1 LGTFSWPPDDV
12 TPGYDV
18 NRATAIFFAARRQ
31 KIRAFPLAA
40 TYRGAMEDAYD
51 GVAETLTHALAA
63 LRAGRLESAERLSVK
78 LLEAA
83 PRDPAAHLLAANVAL
98 QRARYGDADRWAR
111 SCLALRADHP
121 PAMLIAG
128 RAARATGDFATAID
142 WFGRAGKFS
151 PDRSEPF
158 FQLCVAQL
166 EGEDPAAQSTL
177 ELLLQ
182 RFPGDAEGWRQI
194 GLALSKANQMEAAA
208 TAFARAA
215 KASDDASHSFNL
227 GAAMLAL
234 HRPEE
239 AAIAFRKALARAPD
253 LVEALL
259 PLAQALRQS
268 GAPREAHMHLLRCAE
283 ARPGNAQVFYTLG
296 LICDDLRDTAGAI
309 AAYRRC
315 LELQPDLPEAH
326 VNLGLA
332 LQQTGEMESAVQS
345 YRKAIHLRAD
355 TFGRIAQALP
365 STRKGVLWLNLGK
378 LRRSLGG

>member
-1 LGTFSWPPDDV
+1 
-12 TPGYDV
+12 
-18 NRATAIFFAARRQ
+18 
-31 KIRAFPLAA
+31 
-40 TYRGAMEDAYD
+40 MEDAHD
-51 GVAETLTHALAA
+51 GVVETLTRALAA
-63 LRAGRLESAERLSVK
+63 LRAGRLEDAQSLSAK

-111 SCLALRADHP
+111 SCLALRADHA

-142 WFGRAGKFS
+142 WFGRAGKLW
-151 PDRSEPF
+151 PDRPEPF
-158 FQLCVAQL
+158 FQLCVTQL
-166 EGEDPAAQSTL
+166 EGADPAAQSVV

-194 GLALSKANQMEAAA
+194 GFALSKAKQMDAAA
-208 TAFARAA
+208 VAFARAA

-227 GAAMLAL
+227 GAALLAVG
-234 HRPEE
+234 RPEE
-239 AAIAFRKALARAPD
+239 AVAMFRKALVRAPD

-259 PLAQALRQS
+259 PLAQALRQT
-268 GAPREAHMHLLRCAE
+268 GAPREAHMQLLRCAE
-283 ARPGNAQVFYTLG
+283 AKPDNAQVFYTLG
-296 LICDDLRDTAGAI
+296 LVCDDLRDTASAI

-332 LQQTGEMESAVQS
+332 LQQTGDMESAVQS
-345 YRKAIHLRAD
+345 YREAIHLRAD

-365 STRKGVLWLNLGK
+365 STRKGVLWLDLGK